1 MHKFNLP
8 FAYAIVHWQ
17 LLVAPPWAPPAPR
30 VPFSLQTR
38 LLWESSSDALFLAL
52 SLSHCT
58 VTAAASW
65 TKTTVCLSA
74 SSRCL
79 LTWGFASV
87 SRPVDS
93 VDYSI
98 SLWSVKLRKQFQLS
112 PKARCRPRQRHRPWP
127 RPRPS
132 TRPRQTRWQR
142 VKKGNSKK

>member
-1 MHKFNLP
+1 MLCTNSICHLP
-8 FAYAIVHWQ
+8 MPSFIGNFWWRRLGHP
-17 LLVAPPWAPPAPR
+17 LLGGSPSRYKHVCFENHHQMR
-30 VPFSLQTR
+30 S
-38 LLWESSSDALFLAL
+38 FLL

-112 PKARCRPRQRHRPWP
+112 PKARCRPRQRHRPRP
-127 RPRPS
+127 RPRARPS
-132 TRPRQTRWQR
+132 TRPRQTR
-142 VKKGNSKK
+142 